1 MSTYT
6 EDFSKKIIEA
16 VEAYK
21 KETKGNAAAS
31 AFNSET
37 AYYKKKYVQLLAAR
51 ADDLGFFLVRDIA
64 SDEASE
70 TYRLYHGIYRV
81 AGTHSLN
88 LRDHCSLEEIEA
100 FLDAV
105 ERINNGLL
113 DD

>member
-1 MSTYT
+1 MSTYI
-6 EDFSKKIIEA
+6 EDFNKKIIEA

-21 KETKGNAAAS
+21 KAKADAAPV
-31 AFNSET
+31 FNSET
-37 AYYKKKYVQLLAAR
+37 EYYKKKYVQLLAAR
-51 ADDLGFFLVRDIA
+51 ADDLGFFLVRDKA

-70 TYRLYHGIYRV
+70 TYRLYHGVYRV